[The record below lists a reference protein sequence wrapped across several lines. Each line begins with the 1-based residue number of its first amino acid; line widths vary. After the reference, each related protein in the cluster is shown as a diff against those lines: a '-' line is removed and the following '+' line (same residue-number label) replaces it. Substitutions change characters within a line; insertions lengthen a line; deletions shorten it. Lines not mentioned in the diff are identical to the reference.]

1 MTHAFTVSAV
11 IPASPKEIY
20 DAWLDGRQHAQ
31 MTGTRS
37 ARGSTKVGGKFTV
50 WDGYIAGRNLALAP
64 GKCIVQAWRTT
75 EFADTDIDS
84 QIEVTLAKT
93 ARGTRLTL
101 RHSDVPDSHTT
112 YKSGWVTHYFE
123 PMKRY
128 FAAHAATKKT
138 PRAKAKPVKK
148 KVGVRK
154 KA

>member
-11 IPASPKEIY
+11 IPASPEEIY
-20 DAWLDGRQHAQ
+20 EAWLDGRRHAH
-31 MTGTRS
+31 MTGTTA

-50 WDGYIAGRNLALAP
+50 WDGYIAGRNLALSP
-64 GKCIVQAWRTT
+64 GRRIVQAWRTT
-75 EFADTDIDS
+75 EFAESDVDS
-84 QIEVTLAKT
+84 QIEVTLVKT

-128 FAAHAATKKT
+128 FAAQAAAEKKPRTGAGT
-138 PRAKAKPVKK
+138 PKK
-148 KVGVRK
+148 KSGGRK